1 MTTPDPLTQLTQD
14 AAENEVIKKLETRGL
29 QGLDTLSLEELQ
41 LLTER
46 KRKQLH
52 KEAVEKKASLESEIS
67 SIETQI
73 QELGAK
79 KIALAAE
86 LDAVLKSLGLPTAGG
101 DRPAR
106 RTSRKPPKV
115 AEAEEAPSSES

>member
-14 AAENEVIKKLETRGL
+14 TAEIEVIKKLETRGIH
-29 QGLDTLSLEELQ
+29 GLDALSLEELQ

-46 KRKQLH
+46 KRKQLQQ
-52 KEAVEKKASLESEIS
+52 EAIEKKASLEGEIS
-67 SIETQI
+67 SIDTQI

-86 LDAVLKSLGLPTAGG
+86 LDAVLKSMGLPAAGG
-101 DRPAR
+101 ERAAR
-106 RTSRKPPKV
+106 RSARKPAKTTD
-115 AEAEEAPSSES
+115 AEAAPSSET